1 MDDKIK
7 HNGIVENIG
16 QGIVKVRILQTSAC
30 AHWKVA
36 SHCNA
41 AEAKE
46 KIIDVRCEKDSNRY
60 EVGQKV
66 TIATS
71 SSAVGRA
78 MTVGFVLPF
87 IVMVASL
94 LMVLTFTG
102 NEQLAALMA
111 VLALI
116 PYYLIIYLSRRQL
129 SKGVVFTI
137 EDSNENY

>member
-16 QGIVKVRILQTSAC
+16 QGIVRVRILQTSAC
-30 AHWKVA
+30 AHCKVA

-46 KIIDVRCEKDSNRY
+46 KIIDVRCEKDSNR
-60 EVGQKV
+60 QKV
-66 TIATS
+66 TIVTS

-94 LMVLTFTG
+94 LLVLTFTG

-116 PYYLIIYLSRRQL
+116 PYYLIVYLLRRQL

>member
-7 HNGIVENIG
+7 HNGIVEDVG

-30 AHWKVA
+30 AHCKVA

-46 KIIDVRCEKDSNRY
+46 KIIDVRCEEDAARY
-60 EVGQKV
+60 NVGQAV
-66 TIATS
+66 TVATTT
-71 SSAVGRA
+71 SAVGRA
-78 MTVGFVLPF
+78 MTVGFVVPF

-94 LMVLTFTG
+94 LLVLTLTG
-102 NEQLAALMA
+102 DEVLAALTA

-116 PYYLIIYLSRRQL
+116 PYYLTVFLLRRPL
-129 SKGVVFTI
+129 SKGVAFTI

>member
-16 QGIVKVRILQTSAC
+16 QGIVRVRILQTSAC
-30 AHWKVA
+30 AHCKVA

-46 KIIDVRCEKDSNRY
+46 KILDVRCEKDSNRY

-94 LMVLTFTG
+94 LLVLTFTG

-116 PYYLIIYLSRRQL
+116 PYYLIVYLLRRQL

>member
-30 AHWKVA
+30 AHCKVA

-78 MTVGFVLPF
+78 MTVGFVLPS

-94 LMVLTFTG
+94 LWVLTFTG

-116 PYYLIIYLSRRQL
+116 PYYLIVYLSRRQL